1 MPDIALPAIRLNDV
15 AEVRSGFSFRG
26 AIDSLPPGDVMVLQ
40 VRDVTV
46 NGSPEWPNLLRKE
59 LPNSR
64 APDFLRGGDVLITTR
79 GRRNDALALPVPPG
93 EAVAATNLF
102 IIRILEDTPLLPAFL
117 AWQINQKP
125 AQDFLMAAATGS
137 HILNLTRPALEALP
151 IALPNLEQQQRLV
164 DLANSI
170 AQEQTLLTRLIENR
184 QQQMDAL
191 ASAFLTGKTIT

>member
-1 MPDIALPAIRLNDV
+1 MLDIALPTIRLSEA
-15 AEVRSGFSFRG
+15 AEVRSGFPFRG

-40 VRDVTV
+40 VRDVIV
-46 NGSPEWPNLLRKE
+46 NSSPEWPNLLRKE

-79 GRRNDALALPVPPG
+79 GRRNDALALPPPPG
-93 EAVAATNLF
+93 DAVAATNLF
-102 IIRILEDTPLLPAFL
+102 VIRIMDGVPLLAAFL
-117 AWQINQKP
+117 AWQINQRP

-164 DLANSI
+164 EVANSI
-170 AQEQTLLTRLIENR
+170 AQEQTLLIRLIENR

-191 ASAFLTGKTIT
+191 ASKFLTGKTIA

>member
-1 MPDIALPAIRLNDV
+1 MDDIALSLIRLGEI
-15 AEVRSGFSFRG
+15 AEVRSGFPFRG
-26 AIDSLPPGDVMVLQ
+26 AIDSLPLGDVMVLQ

-46 NGSPEWPNLLRKE
+46 NGSPEWSGLPRKE
-59 LPNSR
+59 LPKSR
-64 APDFLRGGDVLITTR
+64 PPEYLREGDVLITTR
-79 GRRNDALALPVPPG
+79 GRRNDALALPSPPG

-102 IIRILEDTPLLPAFL
+102 VIRILDCARLLPGFL

-170 AQEQTLLTRLIENR
+170 AQEQALLTRLIENR

-191 ASAFLTGKTIT
+191 ASAFLTGKTIA

>member
-1 MPDIALPAIRLNDV
+1 MPDIALSTIRLNDV
-15 AEVRSGFSFRG
+15 AETRSGFPFRG

-46 NGSPEWPNLLRKE
+46 NGSPEWANLLRKE

-102 IIRILEDTPLLPAFL
+102 VIRILEGTPLLPAFL

-137 HILNLTRPALEALP
+137 HILNLTRPALESLP
-151 IALPNLEQQQRLV
+151 IVLCDLEQQQQIV
-164 DLANSI
+164 DLASSI
-170 AQEQTLLTRLIENR
+170 AQEQVVLQRLIENR

-191 ASAFLTGKTIT
+191 ASAFLTGKTIA

>member
-1 MPDIALPAIRLNDV
+1 MNDIALPLIRLGEIT
-15 AEVRSGFSFRG
+15 EVRSGFPFRG
-26 AIDSLPPGDVMVLQ
+26 AIDALPPGNVMVLQ

-46 NGSPEWPNLLRKE
+46 NGSPEWPRLLRKE
-59 LPNSR
+59 LPKSR
-64 APDFLRGGDVLITTR
+64 PPEYLRKGDVLITTR
-79 GRRNDALALPVPPG
+79 GRRNDALALPSPPG

-102 IIRILEDTPLLPAFL
+102 VIRILDCARLLPGFL

-151 IALPNLEQQQRLV
+151 IALPSLEQQQRLV

-191 ASAFLTGKTIT
+191 ASAFLTGKTIV